1 MCLSVFVHIHSF
13 FSVAN
18 ALWLMSILFANISLM
33 PPLSPFSLFV
43 VISVYCF
50 LYIFQLER
58 TKSYSKCQSSYL
70 AKPSPLPR
78 PLYSSCYSSG
88 HLFAL
93 CLYFVPCHEEQRL
106 RTGEWTCFI
115 YTSLTDGCHC
125 EWVMALHV
133 GVAELYICAHF
144 VCTFQ
149 YSKVEMFQ

>member
-1 MCLSVFVHIHSF
+1 MCLSVFVHFHSF
-13 FSVAN
+13 FLVAN
-18 ALWLMSILFANISLM
+18 ALWLMSILFANISLSSS
-33 PPLSPFSLFV
+33 SPFV

-70 AKPSPLPR
+70 AKPCHSFSSPSLLAPR
-78 PLYSSCYSSG
+78 RGICLRYV
-88 HLFAL
+88 FIL
-93 CLYFVPCHEEQRL
+93 CPAMKSRDSTSV
-106 RTGEWTCFI
+106 EWTCFI

-133 GVAELYICAHF
+133 GVAELYICAHS